1 MVPLRPVTMH
11 TFPAAHPSTQRPR
24 PSFPPRRP
32 SCRVFAGGARGGSPP
47 TPARSGSRRRAR
59 SVGPRGGP
67 APENVTE
74 EGVSSRATVREFLRS
89 VFRGPGSGRCVSH
102 ISTVRRTAGEDMRTA
117 GGAPLNAR
125 TAMRCRARHCGGGIL
140 AVLAPKN
147 RGCRAT
153 GRGRGNR
160 GQRRR
165 RCACRRRR
173 RRPGRRVGTGRR
185 RTASDGVGR
194 CPTVFPRP
202 LPRMRARYVD
212 DFGHS
217 DDGPEHIGQAEVR
230 VRHRRAER
238 RRARQSGSN
247 SGRGREPRGRGAGG
261 FPSGE
266 ADDFGHR
273 RAHNSPERAS

>member
-1 MVPLRPVTMH
+1 MVPLRPLTMH

-59 SVGPRGGP
+59 SDGPRGGP

-89 VFRGPGSGRCVSH
+89 VFCVPGSGFRPVCVTHLHGSP
-102 ISTVRRTAGEDMRTA
+102 D
-117 GGAPLNAR
+117 
-125 TAMRCRARHCGGGIL
+125 
-140 AVLAPKN
+140 
-147 RGCRAT
+147 
-153 GRGRGNR
+153 GRGGHAHRRWGSGQCAYRNAVPCTALRGRDSR
-160 GQRRR
+160 GARPKESRLPGDGAGPWEPGSEETAVPVQTPATASRPPRRHR
-165 RCACRRRR
+165 A
-173 RRPGRRVGTGRR
+173 
-185 RTASDGVGR
+185 ASDGVGR
-194 CPTVFPRP
+194 CPTVFPCP

-217 DDGPEHIGQAEVR
+217 ADGPEHIGQAEVR
-230 VRHRRAER
+230 VRHRRAQR

-261 FPSGE
+261 FPSGD